1 MLYLIIAILTSTTI
15 MIVFKLS
22 KKYEIN
28 ILQAITVNYLVAAGF
43 GFAICEKPLSL
54 EMIKNADW
62 FYISFFTGI
71 TFIVGFNLFAL
82 SAQKAG
88 VAITAVASKMS
99 VVIPVILG
107 FTIFSEKPTILK
119 LFGIIFT
126 LCAFYL
132 IFKKEKGFKIDYRYV
147 ILPLLLFLA
156 NGANDSL
163 LKYTQHNYIANDN
176 DFIVFL
182 AFIFFIALIIGSFVM
197 GINIAFTKT
206 RISTKSIGVGVLLGV
221 LNWYST
227 LFFLKAL
234 NVIDVSVV
242 VPILNVSIVALSA
255 IVGYFV
261 FKEQLRKINWIGIL
275 LALLAILS
283 IAFAK

>member
-1 MLYLIIAILTSTTI
+1 MLFLIIAILTSTSI

-22 KKYEIN
+22 KKYKIDV
-28 ILQAITVNYLVAAGF
+28 LQAITINYLVAAGF
-43 GFAICEKPLSL
+43 GFSLSESPATLNTINNMGWINIAIPV
-54 EMIKNADW
+54 
-62 FYISFFTGI
+62 GI
-71 TFIVGFNLFAL
+71 TFIVGFFLFAL

-107 FTIFSEKPTILK
+107 FTIFAEQPSLLK
-119 LFGIIFT
+119 VIGIAFT

-132 IFKKEKGFKIDYRYV
+132 IFKKEKGFKVDYRFI

-163 LKYTQHNYIANDN
+163 LKYVEYNYIQTNN
-176 DFIVFL
+176 DFILFL
-182 AFIFFIALIIGSFVM
+182 AVIFSIALIIGSFAL
-197 GINIAFTKT
+197 GISIAFTKNKLNF
-206 RISTKSIGVGVLLGV
+206 RSIGTGILLGI

-227 LFFLKAL
+227 LFFMKAL
-234 NVIDVSVV
+234 SVIDVSVV
-242 VPILNVSIVALSA
+242 VPIFNVSVVSLSA
-255 IVGYFV
+255 LVGYFV
-261 FKEQLRKINWIGIL
+261 FKEQLRKINWIGI
-275 LALLAILS
+275 AIAIMAILS

>member
-1 MLYLIIAILTSTTI
+1 MVYLIIAILTSTSI

-22 KKYEIN
+22 KKYSID

-43 GFAICEKPLSL
+43 GFAISDKPITF
-54 EMIKNADW
+54 EIIKNTDW
-62 FYISFFTGI
+62 FQISFIVGI

-107 FTIFSEKPTILK
+107 FTIFSEQPSILK
-119 LFGIIFT
+119 IIGILFT
-126 LCAFYL
+126 LSAFYL
-132 IFKKEKGFKIDYRYV
+132 IFKKEKGFKVNYRYI

-163 LKYTQHNYIANDN
+163 LKYTQHNFIHSDN
-176 DFIVFL
+176 EFILFL
-182 AFIFFIALIIGSFVM
+182 AVIFFIALIIGSFVM
-197 GINIAFTKT
+197 GFNIAFTKKK
-206 RISTKSIGVGVLLGV
+206 ISLKSIGVGVLLGV

-242 VPILNVSIVALSA
+242 VPVLNVSIVSLSA
-255 IVGYFV
+255 LAGYFI
-261 FKEQLRKINWIGIL
+261 FKEELRKINWIGIF
-275 LALLAILS
+275 LAVLAILS
-283 IAFAK
+283 IALAK

>member
-1 MLYLIIAILTSTTI
+1 MLFLIIAILTSTSI

-22 KKYEIN
+22 KKYKIE

-43 GFAICEKPLSL
+43 GFSISESPITFDAIY
-54 EMIKNADW
+54 NTGW
-62 FYISFFTGI
+62 FSIAFPIGI

-107 FTIFSEKPTILK
+107 FTIFSEQPSLLK
-119 LFGIIFT
+119 IVGIGFT

-132 IFKKEKGFKIDYRYV
+132 IFKKEKGLKVDYRFI

-156 NGANDSL
+156 NGTNDSL
-163 LKYTQHNYIANDN
+163 LKYVEFNYIESNN
-176 DFIVFL
+176 DFILFL
-182 AFIFFIALIIGSFVM
+182 AVIFFIALIIGSFVL
-197 GINIAFTKT
+197 GFNIAFTKN
-206 RISTKSIGVGVLLGV
+206 RLSLKSIATGILLGI

-227 LFFLKAL
+227 LFFMKAL
-234 NVIDVSVV
+234 SVIDVSVV
-242 VPILNVSIVALSA
+242 VPIFNVSVVSLSA

-261 FKEQLRKINWIGIL
+261 FKEQLRKINWIGI
-275 LALLAILS
+275 AIAIMAILS